1 MIIIIII
8 FILSLVYCN
17 YYVSA
22 HLNIYIYIYIYRICA
37 LEVNKLLLLFTNL
50 VFKPIKGEVNSK
62 V

>member
-17 YYVSA
+17 YYVFA
-22 HLNIYIYIYIYRICA
+22 HLNIYIYIYRICA

>member
-1 MIIIIII
+1 MIIISII

-17 YYVSA
+17 YYVTA
-22 HLNIYIYIYIYRICA
+22 HLNIYIYRICA
-37 LEVNKLLLLFTNL
+37 LEVNKLLLLLTNP

>member
-22 HLNIYIYIYIYRICA
+22 HLNIYIYRICA

>member
-22 HLNIYIYIYIYRICA
+22 HLNIYIYRICA
-37 LEVNKLLLLFTNL
+37 LEVNKLLLLFINL